1 MNEVPGTSTESSPIR
16 ILIVDDHAIM
26 RDGLTAVF
34 RQEGLNVVGQA
45 ADGQTAIGMLDQTKP
60 DVCTT
65 DMRMSPMDGC
75 DVARAILERRPECKV
90 IILTA
95 YDTDEDVFRALQ
107 AGASSYVLKR
117 TETAELI
124 ATIREVHAGHK
135 VFSSHVAARLAEH
148 VSSESLT
155 PRQHEVLACLARGES
170 NHEVAATL
178 FISEATVKAHV
189 KAILDKLHAR
199 DRTQAI
205 IMGRRK
211 GLLREN
217 VE

>member
-1 MNEVPGTSTESSPIR
+1 MSEPARTSADLASIR
-16 ILIVDDHAIM
+16 VLIVDDHAIM
-26 RDGLTAVF
+26 RDGLAAVF
-34 RQEGLNVVGQA
+34 RQAGMNVVGQA
-45 ADGQTAIGMLDQTKP
+45 GDGESAVAMLDEMQP

-75 DVARAILERRPECKV
+75 DVARAIRERRPECKV

-117 TETAELI
+117 TPTAELI
-124 ATIREVHAGHK
+124 ATIREVHTGHK
-135 VFSSHVAARLAEH
+135 VFSSHIASRLAEH
-148 VSSESLT
+148 VSSKSLT
-155 PRQHEVLACLARGES
+155 PRQQEVLDCLARGES

-178 FISEATVKAHV
+178 LISEATVKAHV
-189 KAILDKLHAR
+189 KAILDKLDAR

-205 IMGRRK
+205 IMAMRR
-211 GLLREN
+211 GLLRETSS
-217 VE
+217 